1 VGQSFTIGGVS
12 FTALTMA
19 AGRYAKSFSPGS
31 AKTDLQRYHLR
42 NCQGNLLG
50 IGQTVEVP
58 ITCGV
63 RYVDTLAN
71 VEAARKSDV
80 TAWQNPDADG
90 ITISCQGSTYTLCR
104 LKDEG
109 ARITQDPKATGRGEG
124 LVYMDVEYSFI
135 SDAG

>member
-1 VGQSFTIGGVS
+1 MGQAFTIGGVP
-12 FTALTMA
+12 FTALAMT

-42 NCQGNLLG
+42 NCQGNLIG
-50 IGQTVEVP
+50 IGATIETP
-58 ITCGV
+58 ITCNV

-71 VEAARKSDV
+71 VEANRKSDAE
-80 TAWQNPDADG
+80 AWENPPAAG

-109 ARITQDPKATGRGEG
+109 ARITQEPKATGRGGG